1 VTDANKDSLLH
12 SFYDMRTSYGEAPQN
27 GMNSNTQ
34 LVHSIHNTGRQTT
47 KAALVSSAHYEDAL
61 GQFSHQTNILVNYIP
76 ADYLANILIP
86 GKPPTISGQTSDS
99 ISSCNYSSYA
109 TDLLSTFI
117 SQDDSMEQQPR
128 TTAKWFCSTHMT
140 YVSIISPL
148 VQAQS
153 APPTVFTLSN
163 SEVDK
168 LFDAFSKKLQ
178 DTQGQKVSI
187 FALKAQV
194 TKTSEDIKV
203 VQDYSKIT

>member
-1 VTDANKDSLLH
+1 
-12 SFYDMRTSYGEAPQN
+12 
-27 GMNSNTQ
+27 
-34 LVHSIHNTGRQTT
+34 
-47 KAALVSSAHYEDAL
+47 
-61 GQFSHQTNILVNYIP
+61 
-76 ADYLANILIP
+76 
-86 GKPPTISGQTSDS
+86 
-99 ISSCNYSSYA
+99 
-109 TDLLSTFI
+109 
-117 SQDDSMEQQPR
+117 
-128 TTAKWFCSTHMT
+128 MT